1 MALPG
6 FWPEATS
13 QEISMLSLGND
24 ESRSSFSSEVELDP
38 PTASRDH
45 APFNFCRQ
53 VEDLSVARV

>member
-1 MALPG
+1 
-6 FWPEATS
+6 
-13 QEISMLSLGND
+13 MLSLGND